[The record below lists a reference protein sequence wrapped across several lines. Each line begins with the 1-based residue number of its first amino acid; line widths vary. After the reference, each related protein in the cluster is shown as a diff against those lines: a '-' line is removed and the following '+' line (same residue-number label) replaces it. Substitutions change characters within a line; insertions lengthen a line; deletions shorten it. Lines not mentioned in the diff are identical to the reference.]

1 MSDISFS
8 PDDLKRLHQA
18 KEILTHRL
26 TNPPSLME
34 LSRQVG
40 LNDYKLK
47 QGFRHIFGTTVFA
60 YLRACRMKRA
70 QQLLIAQEL
79 SIAQVAHAVGYAS
92 QSRFCD
98 AFKKQFGTTPKA
110 YQTRFLGSS
119 ALRKCGSDG
128 NEPG

>member
-1 MSDISFS
+1 MLDIAFS

-18 KEILTHRL
+18 QQILTHRL

-60 YLRACRMKRA
+60 YLRTCRMERA
-70 QQLLIAQEL
+70 QQLLAAREL
-79 SIAQVAHAVGYAS
+79 SIAEVAHTVGYTS

-110 YQTRFLGSS
+110 YQISLWNSFTVNKSLSES
-119 ALRKCGSDG
+119 KK
-128 NEPG
+128 